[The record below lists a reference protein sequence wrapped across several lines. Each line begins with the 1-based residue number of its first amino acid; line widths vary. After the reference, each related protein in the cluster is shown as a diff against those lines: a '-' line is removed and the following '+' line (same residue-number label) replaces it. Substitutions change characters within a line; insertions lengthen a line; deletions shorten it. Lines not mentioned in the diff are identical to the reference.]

1 MTEPSLHAKYE
12 RLVSAVQELSLARDL
27 ESVMKIVRV
36 VARELTGADGAT
48 FILKDRDL
56 CFYADEDAISPL
68 WKGNRFPMENCISG
82 WVMRN
87 RSAVTISDIYLD
99 SRIPHD
105 AYRPTFVKSL
115 AVVPIRTM
123 DPIGAIGNYW
133 ATNYTPRDEELN
145 LLHSLAD
152 TTAVALENIRV
163 YQDLE
168 QRVKERTLQLEEA
181 NNKLAATN
189 AELETIAY
197 SLSHDLRSPLR
208 TIKINVGMLAERLQG
223 NTDEETLHL
232 AGKISRKVS
241 TMQNLVSD
249 LLTMFQVGKQDLKK
263 TNVQQADM
271 IREIV
276 DEFREAESPRK
287 ILLELPENL
296 PEAFVDT
303 TLIRQV
309 WVNLISNAVKYSK
322 PKPETVIRIGF
333 QLQENSTTYF
343 VEDNGEG
350 FDMSHYDKI
359 FQPFQRLHS
368 TSQFEGAG
376 VGLAIVDRIIQRHD
390 GKLWATSQLGKG
402 SIFYFSIPREK
413 QLCLPH

>member
-99 SRIPHD
+99 SRVPHD

-276 DEFREAESPRK
+276 DEFREAESDQTDPR
-287 ILLELPENL
+287 
-296 PEAFVDT
+296 D
-303 TLIRQV
+303 
-309 WVNLISNAVKYSK
+309 
-322 PKPETVIRIGF
+322 
-333 QLQENSTTYF
+333 
-343 VEDNGEG
+343 
-350 FDMSHYDKI
+350 
-359 FQPFQRLHS
+359 
-368 TSQFEGAG
+368 
-376 VGLAIVDRIIQRHD
+376 
-390 GKLWATSQLGKG
+390 
-402 SIFYFSIPREK
+402 
-413 QLCLPH
+413 